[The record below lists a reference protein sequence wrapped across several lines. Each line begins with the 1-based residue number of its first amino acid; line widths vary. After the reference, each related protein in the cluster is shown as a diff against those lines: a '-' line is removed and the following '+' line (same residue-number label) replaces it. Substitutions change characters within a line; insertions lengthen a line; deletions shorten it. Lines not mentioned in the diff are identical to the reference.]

1 MTDNHENMEL
11 DELRRELSVLKT
23 RLSEQVR
30 VNEEH
35 IMKEA
40 KGRMSKIRVQSIS
53 LLVLCVFALLFCP
66 YVFVRVLDMSVP
78 FIVVTAVF
86 LAVCLVVNI
95 VNYIHLQKVD
105 LSSNLVDAGRRIS
118 KFKLSTKRWQTIGLC
133 FIAPWFLWFVAEDLM
148 KSGRDFSYAVG
159 IVIGAVIGGVIG
171 LILGLRTNKSFISS
185 SNELLKQIDELQ
197 KDC

>member
-1 MTDNHENMEL
+1 MNL
-11 DELRRELSVLKT
+11 DELRRELNLLKS

-40 KGRMSKIRVQSIS
+40 KGHISKIRVQCIS
-53 LLVLCVFALLFCP
+53 LLALGVFAIIFCP
-66 YVFVRVLDMSVP
+66 YVFAMELGMSIP
-78 FIVVTAVF
+78 FIVVTTVF
-86 LAVCLVVNI
+86 LAICLVVNI
-95 VNYIHLQKVD
+95 VNYIQLQKVD

-133 FIAPWFLWFVAEDLM
+133 FIAPWFVWFVAEELM
-148 KSGRDFSYAVG
+148 KSGKDSSFAVAV
-159 IVIGAVIGGVIG
+159 VIGAVIGGVIG

-185 SNELLKQIDELQ
+185 SDELLKQIDELQ